1 MTKSA
6 HILMWEW
13 NLIWSHPWM
22 KSYILMSA
30 KKGKINLCHGQM
42 PFRLVQ
48 SELNIYTQK
57 VTVNGFS
64 RFYTHTPTIK
74 KSSWVSEGVEG
85 T

>member
-1 MTKSA
+1 
-6 HILMWEW
+6 
-13 NLIWSHPWM
+13 M
-22 KSYILMSA
+22 KRYILMSA

-64 RFYTHTPTIK
+64 RFYTHIPTIIK
-74 KSSWVSEGVEG
+74 EELMSFRRSRRDLR
-85 T
+85 

>member
-6 HILMWEW
+6 HILMWEG
-13 NLIWSHPWM
+13 NLIWSHSWI
-22 KSYILMSA
+22 KSYILISA
-30 KKGKINLCHGQM
+30 KKGKINFCHGQM

-64 RFYTHTPTIK
+64 RFYTHTNNN
-74 KSSWVSEGVEG
+74 
-85 T
+85 